1 MKEKIISCQ
10 VRREQFL
17 GAGGVVGAAGSG
29 NDAALRLRFSAEW
42 EPLVK
47 YVTFRDARG
56 ESPVVV
62 LLTADMLVP
71 PGPEEGEDGPQAVYH
86 VPIPAQAKAVEGK
99 LTVTVQGYELSPDGS
114 QVEAAAV
121 TAAACFR
128 VLPSGYAIP
137 EDGSI
142 TPTLSQQLQREIE
155 TIKGDVLTAAGAA
168 EAERLRG
175 LAEEARAAA
184 EAARGLAELERV
196 EAEGLRALAERAR
209 EAAEADR
216 RAAELARVDGTAGVV
231 ALAREQAA
239 AAQAARG
246 DAQTAAERAERA
258 AEQAAAMTGGP
269 FAPLDEEGQVP
280 DGNIGD
286 NIPRLRAIASRQRDL
301 SKPDYGLGGIDPD
314 AVVSSISQAAY
325 EKYSGIGDE
334 DIEGELAENLDR
346 LKLKKTDGS
355 FYAAA
360 DAAEVDALM
369 MAAVI
374 AAEATYEDNPG
385 ILNDAQDSIE
395 LTWMEFQYY
404 VLTNAITD
412 EESGN
417 IPTYTWKPGADLE
430 WDAVLEGRD
439 AAGNRALVL
448 PVTRLGLIEADA
460 EVKAAPAGTDYLPLV
475 DTAGGS
481 QMKKVTVEA
490 LAAAVKSGLRAQ
502 GFAAGTAAPEDT
514 GLLWIDTG
522 AGGVLKYHDAASN
535 TWKAVKAVWG

>member
-71 PGPEEGEDGPQAVYH
+71 PAQEEGEDGPQAVYH

-99 LTVTVQGYELSPDGS
+99 LTVTAQGYELSPDGS

-155 TIKGDVLTAAGAA
+155 AIKGDVLTAAGAA

-314 AVVSSISQAAY
+314 AVIALISQTAY
-325 EKYSGIGDE
+325 EQYCAGANVDVSDE
-334 DIEGELAENLDR
+334 FAENLDR
-346 LKLKKTDGS
+346 LKLQKTDGS
-355 FYAAA
+355 YYAAA
-360 DAAEVDALM
+360 DAAEVSALM

-374 AAEATYEDNPG
+374 AAEEAPDEIWNADG
-385 ILNDAQDSIE
+385 DLVE
-395 LTWMEFQYY
+395 LTWAEFQYY
-404 VLTNAITD
+404 ILSSAVET

-439 AAGNRALVL
+439 AAGNKALVL

-460 EVKAAPAGTDYLPLV
+460 EVKAAPAGADYIPLV
-475 DTAGGS
+475 DTAGNG

-502 GFAAGTAAPEDT
+502 GFAAGATAPEDT
-514 GLLWIDTG
+514 GLLWIDTA
-522 AGGVLKYHDAASN
+522 AGGVLKYHDAAAGA
-535 TWKAVKAVWG
+535 WKAVKAVWG